1 MDQNVLPPSQT
12 RITELSIDSRFADQY
27 FQGTADYMI
36 RLPSI
41 MRNVMRISVGSTE
54 IPVVAYVFSKRAGNT
69 NFTVGG
75 APLDISAGT
84 YNAAGLATM
93 VTATIGGGITC
104 AYDASSNRFSFTNSG
119 GAPVTLTLQSTI
131 SAIAGRSRFW
141 GLGYN
146 LGFRQQIVVVPAGGT
161 VTAPA
166 SLQIDP
172 PAYMLLQVQC
182 PDILEGTLHR
192 LEDGAY
198 VQALAKVVLKNG
210 AYVTNFDDAAN
221 MLRKENVFKQ
231 PTSLTQIRIRLLDAY
246 GNLVDMGD
254 TDWSVTFD
262 VVEIVSSCLYSELKN
277 AYGRC

>member
-1 MDQNVLPPSQT
+1 MDLTVLPPSQT

-54 IPVVAYVFSKRAGNT
+54 IPVVAYVFSTREGNT
-69 NFTVGG
+69 NFTVDGI
-75 APLDISAGT
+75 PLDISAGT
-84 YNAAGLATM
+84 YNAAGLAAM
-93 VTATIGGGITC
+93 VTATIGGTVTC

-119 GAPVTLTLQSTI
+119 GAVTLTLQSTLLP
-131 SAIAGRSRFW
+131 IAGRSRFW

-166 SLQIDP
+166 SPQIDP
-172 PAYMLLQVQC
+172 PPYMLLQLQC
-182 PDILEGTLHR
+182 PDTLDSTIHR
-192 LEDGAY
+192 LASGAY
-198 VQALAKVVLKNG
+198 VQALAKVVLKDG
-210 AYVTNFDDAAN
+210 AYVTNFDDASN

-231 PTSLTQIRIRLLDAY
+231 PTAISQFRIRLLDAY

-254 TDWSVTFD
+254 TDWSVIFD
-262 VVEIVSSCLYSELKN
+262 IVEVVSSCQYSELNN